1 MWIEA
6 LRIDDAHRIL
16 GVRLNV
22 WTSLLVFAAGAVSFL
37 LAGRLG
43 RPWAVAAGEG
53 GSKAVGTGSPDG
65 GAGPGEGADGDGAPA
80 APEGGLRADS
90 ADPLEGEALAAA
102 DGAGTPEEGTA
113 AVESGAPRAD
123 GPGGALTGGNDGE
136 DAGPDRD

>member
-1 MWIEA
+1 MRLERRLRFKAGQVFALYLMVYTAGRVWIEA

-22 WTSLLVFAAGAVSFL
+22 WTSLLVFA
-37 LAGRLG
+37 
-43 RPWAVAAGEG
+43 
-53 GSKAVGTGSPDG
+53 
-65 GAGPGEGADGDGAPA
+65 PGEQ
-80 APEGGLRADS
+80 ERH
-90 ADPLEGEALAAA
+90 
-102 DGAGTPEEGTA
+102 GAGTPEEGAA